1 MTAVWEYKTVSVY
14 RKNREE
20 AEALQNARPTGRET
34 ACQSVSQLG
43 E

>member
-20 AEALQNARPTGRET
+20 AEAPPAAKPPASPSAN
-34 ACQSVSQLG
+34 
-43 E
+43 